1 VDKNYTN
8 PLADVNN
15 LMDTTDCC
23 VLDQNMEMKKNYKA
37 QAGIKLGNMEKERNL
52 LLEEKKK

>member
-15 LMDTTDCC
+15 LMDTTDYR
-23 VLDQNMEMKKNYKA
+23 VLDQNMKMKKNYKA
-37 QAGIKLGNMEKERNL
+37 QAGIK
-52 LLEEKKK
+52 